1 MSRAHARG
9 YIALP
14 DVELV
19 ACADIAPQALSSFGE
34 EFGVSEEHRYLS
46 YREMMDV
53 ERPDLVSICSLHH
66 QHAEMTIEAA
76 QFAPEGIL
84 CEKPIAV
91 SLGEA
96 DAMIDACEKA
106 GTVLIVGHQR
116 RYMPQYV
123 AAYKALHQGTIG
135 ELVSMESHGHHH
147 SSLMVDGTHTVDLLR
162 WYAGDKPIS
171 WVMGQVDFSEGRRG
185 WGTPIE
191 NAALLMFGFEDE
203 LRAYHTNGG
212 MPKESE
218 WVRTALWPQ
227 AQNYHLIIL
236 RGTEGEIHID
246 GDRQREGI
254 PLVKRVQNGHVTELP
269 LPEYELPVHA
279 RVIRDLI
286 TAIGTGAPHTL
297 DCRSARATLEV
308 LMAAYES
315 SRRRAWISL
324 PLQVK
329 ENPLFDMLGQVQSE

>member
-9 YIALP
+9 YMALP

-76 QFAPEGIL
+76 HFAPEGIL

-106 GTVLIVGHQR
+106 GTMLIVGHQR
-116 RYMPQYV
+116 RYMSQYV
-123 AAYKALHQGTIG
+123 AAYRALHEGVIG
-135 ELVSMESHGHHH
+135 RLVSMESHGHHH
-147 SSLMVDGTHTVDLLR
+147 SSLMVDGTHTIDLLR
-162 WYAGDKPIS
+162 WYAEEKPIS
-171 WVMGQVDFSEGRRG
+171 WVMGQVDFGEGREA
-185 WGTPIE
+185 WGTPVE
-191 NAALLMFGFEDE
+191 NAALLMLGFEDE

-212 MPKESE
+212 VPKDSE

-227 AQNYHLIIL
+227 AQNYHSIIL

-254 PLVKRVQNGHVTELP
+254 PLVKRAQNGHVSELP

-279 RVIRDLI
+279 RVIRDLV
-286 TAIGTGAPHTL
+286 TAIDTGAPHTL

-329 ENPLFDMLGQVQSE
+329 ENPLFDMLGQVQGE